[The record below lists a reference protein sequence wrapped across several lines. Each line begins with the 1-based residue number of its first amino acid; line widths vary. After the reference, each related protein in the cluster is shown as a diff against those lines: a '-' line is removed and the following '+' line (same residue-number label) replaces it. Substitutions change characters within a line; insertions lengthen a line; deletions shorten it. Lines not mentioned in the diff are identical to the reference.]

1 MDISI
6 TVEGVT
12 YIIDRQKLLTFLN
25 SNGKTYTNTNQ
36 FNEYTKIDENGRTIL
51 NG

>member
-1 MDISI
+1 MEISI

-12 YIIDRQKLLTFLN
+12 YIVDRQKLLTFLS
-25 SNGKTYTNTNQ
+25 SNGKTYTSTNQ
-36 FNEYTKIDENGRTIL
+36 FNEYTKIDDKGRTIL